1 MAVTVSILGRD
12 KTAQRKVVHGT
23 VSLDNSYPT
32 NGEPCAMVVLGLGQI
47 DYIEFSNGNGYT
59 AQYDYTNQKIVMY
72 ASAATEV
79 TNTTDLSAITL
90 RYRAVGK

>member
-23 VSLDNSYPT
+23 VAMDNSYVT
-32 NGEPCAMVVLGLGQI
+32 DGEPCAMKVLGLGQI
-47 DYIEFSNGNGYT
+47 DYIEFSNENGYR
-59 AQYDYTNQKIVMY
+59 AQYDYTNEKIKMY

-79 TNTTDLSAITL
+79 TNTTDLSAVTL